1 MRSIAATQSAAS
13 ALIQNAEAAGLVREN
28 LDENLDIVL
37 ALVGAIVERG
47 TLSGDA
53 VDQIIEH
60 AVAVRSFAVEH
71 QRRTDWRLR
80 VEASARHFSPLAKP

>member
-13 ALIQNAEAAGLVREN
+13 ALIQYADRSAGLIR
-28 LDENLDIVL
+28 ENLDIVL

-60 AVAVRSFAVEH
+60 AGAVRSLAVEH
-71 QRRTDWRLR
+71 QRRADWRRR
-80 VEASARHFSPLAKP
+80 VEASARRFSPLAKP

>member
-13 ALIQNAEAAGLVREN
+13 ALIQYAEAAGLIR
-28 LDENLDIVL
+28 ENLDIVL

-47 TLSGDA
+47 TSSGDA

-60 AVAVRSFAVEH
+60 AVAVRSLAVEH
-71 QRRTDWRLR
+71 QRRADWRLR
-80 VEASARHFSPLAKP
+80 VETSPRHFSPLAKP